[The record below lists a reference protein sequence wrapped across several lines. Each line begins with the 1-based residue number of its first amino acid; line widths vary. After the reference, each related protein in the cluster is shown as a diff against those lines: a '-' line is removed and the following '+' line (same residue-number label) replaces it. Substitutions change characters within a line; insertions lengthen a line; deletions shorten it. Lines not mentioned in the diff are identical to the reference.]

1 MDQQSE
7 EIKKFKARFDNE
19 EKEILVLTESG
30 MSASKSGNEQYWTVS
45 ITALAYIDME
55 SGELVEG
62 KRRIEWLADDKERR
76 SEKKIYG
83 LEGQKIYQLVV
94 KESLP
99 FENEYTHDIFEKGYW
114 LMLVDVAKRNCQN
127 KQLENILKE
136 YQKEVFIQPK
146 GCETLVL
153 DKSLGIFSGEGIWNQ
168 KECSIHLDSDGE
180 DLETANEALITF
192 NELMTHCDIWDQ
204 KAREYAAD
212 ELTELANDWA
222 EEDDSEITHEDFAR
236 RILISEV
243 CASPEGDFELF
254 YEDDD
259 MFYGHVIIVSGN
271 IHEGFDGADIAG

>member
-1 MDQQSE
+1 
-7 EIKKFKARFDNE
+7 
-19 EKEILVLTESG
+19 

-45 ITALAYIDME
+45 ITALAYIDMK

-83 LEGQKIYQLVV
+83 LEGQKIYQLIV

-99 FENEYTHDIFEKGYW
+99 FENEYTHDVFEKGYW
-114 LMLVDVAKRNCQN
+114 LMLVDVVKRNCQN
-127 KQLENILKE
+127 IQLENILKE
-136 YQKEVFIQPK
+136 YQKEVFIQPE
-146 GCETLVL
+146 GCQKLIL
-153 DKSLGIFSGEGIWNQ
+153 DKSLN
-168 KECSIHLDSDGE
+168 LDSDGE

-222 EEDDSEITHEDFAR
+222 EEDDSER
-236 RILISEV
+236 
-243 CASPEGDFELF
+243 
-254 YEDDD
+254 
-259 MFYGHVIIVSGN
+259 
-271 IHEGFDGADIAG
+271 